1 MSDVDVEAICELYQ
15 VSQGALSDS
24 QQSGFTNLIE
34 SIKKDNAITD
44 LRWAAYMLATVK
56 HECAET
62 WRPVEEFGK
71 GANRKYGEPESV
83 TDDKGITRENR
94 YYGRGYVQLTWK
106 ENYRELGVALGMGGR
121 LMYEPDL
128 ALDPDIAYRI
138 MSFGMTHGSFTGARL
153 SKYID
158 ADGAD
163 YRNAR
168 RIINSLDQA
177 DRIAG
182 YARQLETALL
192 GSIRAAG
199 PR

>member
-1 MSDVDVEAICELYQ
+1 MKNDA
-15 VSQGALSDS
+15 
-24 QQSGFTNLIE
+24 
-34 SIKKDNAITD
+34 AITD
-44 LRWAAYMLATVK
+44 VRCAAYMLATVK

-62 WRPVEEFGK
+62 WRPIEEFGK
-71 GANRKYGEPESV
+71 GAKRKYGEPESV
-83 TDDKGITRENR
+83 ADDKGVTRENR

-106 ENYRELGVALGMGGR
+106 ENYRALGVALGMGER

-128 ALDPDIAYRI
+128 ALDQDVAYRI
-138 MSFGMTHGSFTGARL
+138 MSFGMTHGSFTGVRI

-168 RIINSLDQA
+168 RIINGLDQA

-182 YARQLETALL
+182 YANQLETALL
-192 GSIRAAG
+192 GSLRVAG
-199 PR
+199 AK